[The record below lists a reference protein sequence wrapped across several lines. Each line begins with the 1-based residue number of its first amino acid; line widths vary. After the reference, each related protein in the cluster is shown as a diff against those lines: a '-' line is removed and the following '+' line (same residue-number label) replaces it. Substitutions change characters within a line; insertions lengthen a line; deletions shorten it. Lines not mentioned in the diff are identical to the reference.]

1 MGTFSIR
8 QLDLFYGEFQ
18 ALKDISIDLPEKTN
32 NSSHWAVWMWEINLF
47 KNPQSDE

>member
-18 ALKDISIDLPEKTN
+18 ALKDISIDLPEKQITALIGP
-32 NSSHWAVWMWEINLF
+32 SGCGKSTF
-47 KNPQSDE
+47 

>member
-18 ALKDISIDLPEKTN
+18 ALKDISVLLQ
-32 NSSHWAVWMWEINLF
+32 SF
-47 KNPQSDE
+47 K